1 MYIKKSWI
9 TLFAM
14 IAIVPLL
21 AFTKLR
27 YDNATKKA
35 EVKQH
40 ILKSYIHGAFN
51 ELNPEA
57 MAKGFHPEFAIFS
70 QGSKDKLRRYPIGK
84 WVAGVKKR
92 KAKPDFDP
100 EKNKWAH
107 KFPMVDVTG
116 NTASAKV
123 ELYKKGKLVYT
134 DYLSLY
140 KYDDGW
146 RIVAKVYHKHKK

>member
-9 TLFAM
+9 TLFAA

-21 AFTKLR
+21 AFTKIH
-27 YDNATKKA
+27 YDNNSKKD

-51 ELNPEA
+51 ELNPDA
-57 MAKGFHPEFAIFS
+57 MEKGFHPEFAIFG
-70 QGSKDKLRRYPIGK
+70 QGTKDALKKYPISK

-92 KAKPDFDP
+92 KAKSDFNP
-100 EKNKWAH
+100 EKNKWKH
-107 KFPMVDVTG
+107 KFASVDVTG
-116 NTASAKV
+116 NTAAA
-123 ELYKKGKLVYT
+123 ELYKKGKQVYT

-140 KYDDGW
+140 KYPEGW
-146 RIVAKVYHKHKK
+146 KIVAKVYHKHKK